1 MDYLEKVSEG
11 HKGLYVDLFVRPS
24 NEIAIQMYRNLG
36 YDVYQTVDKYY
47 SGGTKNKDGTVG
59 EHAYDMRKS
68 LSLDPTGELSKPTGK
83 LISPQELEFH

>member
-59 EHAYDMRKS
+59 VLTS
-68 LSLDPTGELSKPTGK
+68 LLVVIVVRVL
-83 LISPQELEFH
+83 QA